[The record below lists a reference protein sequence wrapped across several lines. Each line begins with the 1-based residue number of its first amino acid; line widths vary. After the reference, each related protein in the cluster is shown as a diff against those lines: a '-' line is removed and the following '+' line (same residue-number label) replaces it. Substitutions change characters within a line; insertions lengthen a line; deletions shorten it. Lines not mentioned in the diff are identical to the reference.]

1 MVKQMNKSILKTL
14 LREIKKSAGR
24 FISIMCIIALGV
36 GFYSGLKVAR
46 ADMLKTGNDFYSQL
60 EFYDYRL
67 LCSYGYDDDSV
78 LAARNNENVK
88 YAEGAYS
95 ADAVMLFDGE
105 EHVYKLHS
113 VTDNVNKLNITAGR
127 MPTAENECIVDAKYF
142 SESDIGKKFKLSKDN
157 EKDTLKMLNAEE
169 YTIVGIAGSPIYLN
183 HERGTTSLQGGRVSA
198 FLYLPKCSF
207 DSDYYT
213 ELYINLKEN
222 YYIYSD
228 EYDDY
233 IDSVEDSIKS
243 LSTALGDE
251 RYNSIKSEAKDEY
264 DENYEKY
271 EDNLK
276 KYNDEK
282 ADAYDKLND
291 AENELDESERTL
303 NEKTIEYENGV
314 KEYEKNLAEFN
325 SGKAELES
333 AKQQLES
340 GMKNIA
346 SGLAQLNAAI
356 AQYEAAPVLDTQ
368 SDLALQGLKAQ
379 RDELNNKKSAL
390 TAQQQQ
396 LYEKEL
402 QLKSAE
408 NELKTAKQQL
418 DDAKI
423 QLDDGKRQLA
433 DGRAEY
439 NDSKKTADDEFSD
452 AENELA
458 DAKQKLSDA
467 KKDIDDIEKPD
478 CYTLGRNT
486 NTGYVCFENDSS
498 IVDGLAEVF
507 PLFFFLVAALMCMT
521 TMTRMVEEQRTEIG
535 VLKALGYSGGVI
547 MSKYLSYSGF
557 AALIGA
563 SIGFFG
569 GSYVFPKVIWGAY
582 TILYGFAPLKII
594 YNPIIGIAML
604 LAAMICTVGAAVPAI
619 YGVLRENAAQIMRPK
634 APKGGKHAF
643 YERFTLFKKLG
654 FLQKV
659 SVRNITRYKGRFI
672 MMVLGVAG
680 CTALLITGFGIR
692 DSIQKICDYQ
702 YGNIMQYDYELTFK
716 DSVDEQNRQQFVDD
730 TSYAG
735 NALFLHDMYYDVT
748 TPAGVKSAKVVAPV
762 GDSVKDYIHLYNADG
777 DVQYPKDGYAV
788 VSEKFASSNNIKIGS
803 EITVTNSDMKETR
816 LKVSGICKNYV
827 YNYVYTTLSSLSDGF
842 GSPVEIKSAYIL
854 SNTDDFDGH
863 KIAAKLMKEDNV
875 SSVTVVADLID
886 RVSNML
892 KSLDLIIVVIIICA
906 GALAFVVIYNLTNIN
921 ITERMREI
929 ATIKVLG
936 FYPSETAMYV
946 FGEFFVL
953 TAFGALFGILLGR
966 LLHAYVMAQINI
978 DMVSFDVIVSPM
990 SILFSILLTFVF
1002 ALLVDVFMHF
1012 KLQKID
1018 MAQSLKSI
1026 E

>member
-1 MVKQMNKSILKTL
+1 MVKHMNRSILKTI

-36 GFYSGLKVAR
+36 GFFSGLKIAR
-46 ADMLKTGNDFYSQL
+46 SDMLKTANDFYSDL

-78 LAARNNENVK
+78 AAAFNNENVK

-95 ADAVMLFDGE
+95 ADAIMNFDGTP
-105 EHVYKLHS
+105 HVYKLHS
-113 VTDNVNKLNITAGR
+113 LTDYINKLFLTSGR
-127 MPTAENECIVDAKYF
+127 MATAANECVGDAKYF
-142 SESDIGKKFKLSKDN
+142 NENDIGKTIELANNN
-157 EKDTLKMLNAEE
+157 EKDTRELLTADKFTL
-169 YTIVGIAGSPIYLN
+169 VGIANSPVYLN
-183 HERGTTSLQGGRVSA
+183 YERGTTSLQGGRLSA

-213 ELYINLKEN
+213 EMYVRLKEN
-222 YYIYSD
+222 YDIYSD

-243 LSTALGDE
+243 LSTSLGDE
-251 RYNSIKSEAKDEY
+251 RYNSIKAEAQDEY
-264 DENYEKY
+264 DENFAKY
-271 EDNLK
+271 EDNIK

-282 ADAYDKLND
+282 ANAYDKLNY
-291 AENELDESERTL
+291 ALNKLDDSQITL
-303 NEKTIEYENGV
+303 RKKTVEYQNGV
-314 KEYEKNLAEFN
+314 KEYEKNLAKFI
-325 SGKAELES
+325 SGKEELDAAS
-333 AKQQLES
+333 KQLES
-340 GMKNIA
+340 GLNDIN
-346 SGLAQLNAAI
+346 SGLAKLNASI

-368 SDLALQGLKAQ
+368 SDLSLLGLKAQ
-379 RDELNNKKSAL
+379 REELINKKAALSVQQEQLAEKEKQLNAAEIELNN
-390 TAQQQQ
+390 
-396 LYEKEL
+396 
-402 QLKSAE
+402 
-408 NELKTAKQQL
+408 AKRQL
-418 DDAKI
+418 DDAAQK
-423 QLDDGKRQLA
+423 LDDGKEQLKS
-433 DGRAEY
+433 GRAEY
-439 NDSKKTADDEFSD
+439 NDSKKTADEKFTD
-452 AENELA
+452 AEDELN
-458 DAKQKLSDA
+458 DAKKKLTDA
-467 KKDIDDIEKPD
+467 QKDIDDIEKPD

-486 NTGYVCFENDSS
+486 NTGYVCFDNDSG

-557 AALIGA
+557 AALVGSA
-563 SIGFFG
+563 VGFFG
-569 GSYVFPKVIWGAY
+569 GSYVFPKVIWGGY

-594 YNPIIGIAML
+594 YDPTIGIIML
-604 LAAMICTVGAAVPAI
+604 LAAMICTVGAAAPAI

-643 YERFTLFKKLG
+643 YERFKLFKKLG

-716 DSVDEQNRQQFVDD
+716 DSVDARRQQDFAENA
-730 TSYAG
+730 SYSG
-735 NALFLHDMYYDVT
+735 DMMFLHDMYYDIT
-748 TPAGVKSAKVVAPV
+748 TPSGIKSARVLAPV
-762 GDSVKDYIHLYNADG
+762 GDTVNGYIHLYNANG
-777 DVQYPKDGYAV
+777 DVAYPKDGCAV
-788 VSEKFASSNNIKIGS
+788 VSEEFANSNNIKLGS
-803 EITVTNSDMKETR
+803 EITVTNSDMKQTK
-816 LKVSGICKNYV
+816 LKVTGICKNYV

-842 GSPVEIKSAYIL
+842 GESVEIKSAYIL
-854 SNTDDFDGH
+854 SNTDDFDCH
-863 KIAAKLMKEDNV
+863 KISAKLMKEGNV
-875 SSVTVVADLID
+875 SSVTVVADMVD
-886 RVSNML
+886 RVSNLL
-892 KSLDLIIVVIIICA
+892 KSLDFIVLVITICA

-936 FYPSETAMYV
+936 FYPYETAMYV

-953 TAFGALFGILLGR
+953 TAFGAAFGILLGR

-978 DMVSFDVIVSPM
+978 DMVSFDVIVTPLSV
-990 SILFSILLTFVF
+990 LFSVLLTFAF